1 MSQRVTVEYPNCE
14 RTISFEVPDASCV
27 PRVGDEIAW
36 GCGEANTVSAAFVTV
51 TRRRFYFEY
60 QLWRLYAA

>member
-1 MSQRVTVEYPNCE
+1 MIHRVTVEYPNCE
-14 RTISFEVPDASCV
+14 RPISFEVSDASCV

-36 GCGEANTVSAAFVTV
+36 GCGATPAAVVTV